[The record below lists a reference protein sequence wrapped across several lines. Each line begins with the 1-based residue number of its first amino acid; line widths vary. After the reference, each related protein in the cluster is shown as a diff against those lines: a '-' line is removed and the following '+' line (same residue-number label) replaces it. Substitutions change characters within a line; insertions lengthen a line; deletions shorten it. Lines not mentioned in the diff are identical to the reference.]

1 MKTTLVVATALFAA
15 ACGTVDLTHDSSP
28 LRFSIREGYI
38 LDPPPPPTQIGLLV
52 ETTTQ
57 YPCLGYRLE
66 SEFHVSGSTLRVSVS
81 DRVTKPSEVCLTAI
95 GPAGFRVLLPTAIG
109 TYTLE
114 FTRDGV
120 TDRYTVTITDAAIE
134 IAPIEMHFTTPTA
147 LTFPRGG

>member
-1 MKTTLVVATALFAA
+1 MKTTLVVTTVLFAA

-52 ETTTQ
+52 ETETQ
-57 YPCLGYRLE
+57 FPCANYSLE
-66 SEFHVSGSTLRVSVS
+66 SNLVSAGSVLRVNVS
-81 DRVTKPSEVCLTAI
+81 HRISKPEVCLTAI
-95 GPAGFRVLLPTAIG
+95 GPAGYRALLPTATG

-114 FTRDGV
+114 FTRDGA